1 MGRLKDARDANTH
14 QEEGYNA
21 EIKAQTDLANC
32 YKNKAS
38 DAEEKCV
45 ELTEAVESL
54 QKLLKESSEKYGNVE
69 NNLDTEKKAKEEE
82 INRRNEAIRVLRK
95 ELDDANDLIKTS
107 KHDINSEDMKLV
119 TRLKDARDANTHQE
133 EGYNAEIKA
142 QTDLANCY
150 KNKASDAEEKCVELT
165 EAVESLQKLLK
176 ESSEKYGNVENNL
189 DTEK

>member
-1 MGRLKDARDANTH
+1 M
-14 QEEGYNA
+14 
-21 EIKAQTDLANC
+21 
-32 YKNKAS
+32 
-38 DAEEKCV
+38 
-45 ELTEAVESL
+45 
-54 QKLLKESSEKYGNVE
+54 
-69 NNLDTEKKAKEEE
+69 
-82 INRRNEAIRVLRK
+82 
-95 ELDDANDLIKTS
+95 DDANDLIKTS

-189 DTEK
+189 DTEKKAKEEEINRRNEAFRVLRKELDDANFKRKI